1 MLHVLFI
8 GMCSL
13 CGNWESSVGIVIS
26 EGMDLT
32 THPKVKTAGAT
43 LYCIP
48 LWHKQGQI
56 YCLIFVVCLMMLSLT
71 SDYVTSNYSNKM
83 KETRNRKAAD
93 RCSHCKG
100 KGKQ

>member
-1 MLHVLFI
+1 MLHLFN

-13 CGNWESSVGIVIS
+13 CGSWDSSVGIVIS

-32 THPKVKTAGAT
+32 THSKARTARAI

-71 SDYVTSNYSNKM
+71 SDYITPNYSNKM
-83 KETRNRKAAD
+83 KETRNGKAAD
-93 RCSHCKG
+93 RCNHCKG
-100 KGKQ
+100 KRKQ